1 MPTISTARGRI
12 RIRIAKWTLGWK
24 MRLYYEEKKKKSM
37 NHTTRTTEIYSGRR
51 ECTRKTKQA
60 CFSWYWTLRRWVS
73 KSFNQQKTAVLGPG
87 RQEAGLFHL
96 PVGHVAQDPVGLLPL
111 PSFATPLWISQ
122 PQTTSRLARA
132 SSARGQGSLREAG
145 RRRARGCR
153 GGAEGLGGL
162 TGLTWTDSSSLQHRH
177 MLQSLA
183 APQRPPPAPPRPQ
196 SGAPGG
202 PREPRPVPSQ
212 FSLSYP
218 LGARPSP

>member
-1 MPTISTARGRI
+1 
-12 RIRIAKWTLGWK
+12 
-24 MRLYYEEKKKKSM
+24 M

-51 ECTRKTKQA
+51 ECTRKTHVSVGTEHCHA
-60 CFSWYWTLRRWVS
+60 GSASHSTNRR
-73 KSFNQQKTAVLGPG
+73 QHVLGPG

-96 PVGHVAQDPVGLLPL
+96 PVGPVAQDPVGLLPL
-111 PSFATPLWISQ
+111 PPLPTPRWISQ

-132 SSARGQGSLREAG
+132 SSARAQGSLREAG
-145 RRRARGCR
+145 RRRARGYR